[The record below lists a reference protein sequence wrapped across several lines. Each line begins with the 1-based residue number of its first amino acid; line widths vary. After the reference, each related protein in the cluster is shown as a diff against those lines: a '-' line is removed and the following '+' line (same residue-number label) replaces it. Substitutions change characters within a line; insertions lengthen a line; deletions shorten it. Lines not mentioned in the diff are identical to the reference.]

1 MVSFV
6 QINCFF
12 SLTPFLNVAVVKTRF
27 QLQKGKSEYSS
38 IADCFRKIV
47 KNEGFGRL
55 YRGIVA
61 PVLVEAPKRATK
73 FAANEQYS
81 KLYMS
86 MTGQR
91 SMTQGLSV
99 ATGVSAG
106 ITEAFVV
113 VSFELVKIRMQDKA
127 SAGKYKNTLDCVTK
141 VFREEG
147 PLAFFKG
154 LESTV
159 WRHAAWNGGYFGV
172 IHGVKEALP
181 VAKTSQERLRNNFI
195 AGSIGGT
202 VGTMLNTPFD
212 VVKTRI
218 QNQSATTVAKYN
230 WAFPA
235 LTTIAKEEG

>member
-1 MVSFV
+1 MIF
-6 QINCFF
+6 CCLF
-12 SLTPFLNVAVVKTRF
+12 PKVVKTRF
-27 QLQKGKSEYSS
+27 QLQKGKAEYRS
-38 IADCFRKIV
+38 IFDCFSKIIRT
-47 KNEGFGRL
+47 EGFSKL

-61 PVLVEAPKRATK
+61 PILVEAPKRATK

-86 MTGQR
+86 LTGEKK
-91 SMTQGLSV
+91 MTQRLSI

-113 VSFELVKIRMQDKA
+113 VSFELVKIRMQDR
-127 SAGKYKNTLDCVTK
+127 SNAGKYLNTIDCIK
-141 VFREEG
+141 KILKQEG

-154 LESTV
+154 LESTI

-172 IHGVKEALP
+172 IHGVKSMLP
-181 VAKTSQERLRNNFI
+181 ASKSGREQSINNFI

-202 VGTMLNTPFD
+202 FGTMLNTPFD

-218 QNQSATTVAKYN
+218 QNQSGNVLKYN
-230 WAFPA
+230 WTLPSV
-235 LTTIAKEEG
+235 LTIAKEEG

>member
-1 MVSFV
+1 MNSSLHPSFS
-6 QINCFF
+6 F
-12 SLTPFLNVAVVKTRF
+12 PVVKTRF

-38 IADCFRKIV
+38 ILDCFRKIV
-47 KNEGFGRL
+47 RNEGFSRL

-86 MTGQR
+86 LSGQR

-127 SAGKYKNTLDCVTK
+127 NAGRYKNTMDCVLK
-141 VFREEG
+141 IFREEG

-154 LESTV
+154 LESTI

-181 VAKTSQERLRNNFI
+181 KATNPQETLLNNFI

-202 VGTMLNTPFD
+202 VGTILNTPFD

-218 QNQSATTVAKYN
+218 QNQAIPKYN

-235 LTTIAKEEG
+235 LTTIAREEG